1 MATEDR
7 PAAGGE
13 GLNPTRRL
21 AIGFLALSLGAVGFA
36 AGRTTLRPTQH
47 VTQPIQFN
55 HQKHV
60 QGLGLECST
69 CHEYF
74 STGNHSGLPSLAL
87 CKGCHAEALTSSPEE
102 QKLLKLTDPLPRFQ
116 KLFRLPDHT
125 RYSHRRHV
133 VSGGLAC
140 QTCHG
145 PIERMRV
152 VGSQTGPRLTNDLV
166 RLVGLKAAPPPL
178 TMGWCVDCH
187 RAENAKGQVHLR
199 RALGDDASSG

>member
-1 MATEDR
+1 MATEGR

-21 AIGFLALSLGAVGFA
+21 AIGVFALSMGAIGFA
-36 AGRTTLRPTQH
+36 GGRTALRPTQH

-60 QGLGLECST
+60 QGVGLECST

-74 STGNHSGLPSLAL
+74 STGNHSGLPTLAL

-102 QKLLKLTDPLPRFQ
+102 QKLLKLSDPLPRFQ

-145 PIERMRV
+145 AIASTTTP
-152 VGSQTGPRLTNDLV
+152 PPAPLV
-166 RLVGLKAAPPPL
+166 RI
-178 TMGWCVDCH
+178 TMATCTNCHAERGVKTDCTQCH
-187 RAENAKGQVHLR
+187 R
-199 RALGDDASSG
+199 